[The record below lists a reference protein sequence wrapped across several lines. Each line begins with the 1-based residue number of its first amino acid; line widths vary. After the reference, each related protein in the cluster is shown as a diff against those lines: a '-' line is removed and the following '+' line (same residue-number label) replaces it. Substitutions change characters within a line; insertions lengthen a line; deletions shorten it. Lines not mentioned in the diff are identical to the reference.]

1 MTITTMRAIT
11 GTHVSGALPVVPT
24 APRAQKTRVA
34 PFAPWSANS
43 DNYTEMSARRYRHT

>member
-1 MTITTMRAIT
+1 MTNTTMRAFT
-11 GTHVSGALPVVPT
+11 VTHVSGARLVLTT
-24 APRAQKTRVA
+24 APRAQKPRVA